1 MYLTEYHK
9 YKHRVNTY
17 IEIISIRGNKFN
29 IFKIN
34 KPELNNT
41 YVFIIFLGNKIIK
54 TVHNKE
60 TVYNFIRKN

>member
-9 YKHRVNTY
+9 HKHIVNTY
-17 IEIISIRGNKFN
+17 VEIQSIRNNKFH
-29 IFKIN
+29 ILKIN

-41 YVFIIFLGNKIIK
+41 YIFIIFTGNKIIK
-54 TVHNKE
+54 TVNNKE